1 MLVRSSGSGL
11 PRHFRGLIFIVAL
24 LVQPVAT
31 AAPLVL
37 EETARLSV
45 PEPDF
50 AFPLDVAI
58 DGDWLI
64 AGGVKYINVEPYTEE
79 YATWLYQRQSNG
91 SWALVRKLH
100 TFLFSG
106 DGHEPPLKV
115 AMQGGVAVIVK
126 QDLSWIFQRSGS
138 TWTNASSPLQTD
150 GLDVDVNGGTIV
162 VTAGGCD
169 WSSNAYRKGTNGAWT
184 LVRHTAPE
192 SDPDYICGTAP
203 GSNGD
208 IDVASNG
215 TTIIVASYGSAGASA
230 RIFEGP
236 FGAAPTV
243 TRLVSPDPS
252 YLVGYQVAIENT
264 SAIVSGGPQPA
275 VRAYSRTGVGN
286 WAYSGPLMRQDYL
299 ALQYA
304 SVFEVSGPLAL
315 LPYSL
320 DPLHGP
326 YTGSVSVFEHNAD
339 GTYRYAARLLASDR
353 AAYRYFGHWGIAEIS
368 GRRVAVVDGE
378 TRDIYVFELP
388 SSLNAPATLQD
399 NFEDGNASDWN
410 PTAGSSFT
418 VTPAAPSRAYRQ
430 SSTASNAASLWSGTS
445 RGSQSIAAD
454 IKPTAFA
461 TTTGDKW
468 FGLVV
473 RYSDANNYYYV
484 TLRNNNTALLRRMV
498 NGTFTTLASA
508 SLPVTLNRNY
518 HLRLEAIG
526 AQLRLFVDKQLIIA
540 ATDEALT
547 QGLAGVMM
555 YKTRADFDNVLVS
568 ANPRTTLVSH
578 DFSSG
583 NDSLW
588 SWEETGPWS
597 LEAGAYTQRDTASGA
612 RSITGVA
619 TTDDQVVYSR
629 MRRIGA
635 AGTNNWFGL
644 ATRYRDEGN
653 YYYVTL
659 RNDNT
664 VSLRKLMN
672 GAIVELDTAP
682 LAITTDTWYR
692 VRFDAIGTQLRVYIN
707 DVLKLEASDATHA
720 TGRYGPVMYRT
731 AAQYDD
737 LLAIEP

>member
-1 MLVRSSGSGL
+1 MFVRPSGSTVAQ
-11 PRHFRGLIFIVAL
+11 HFRGIIFVVAL
-24 LVQPVAT
+24 LAQLVAT

-37 EETARLSV
+37 EETAQVSV
-45 PEPDF
+45 PEPDY
-50 AFPLDVAI
+50 AFPLDLAI

-64 AGGVKYINVEPYTEE
+64 AAGVKYINVDPYTEE
-79 YATWLYQRQSNG
+79 YSTWLYQRQSNG

-100 TFLFSG
+100 TFMFSG
-106 DGHEPPLKV
+106 DGSEAPLKV

-126 QDLSWIFQRSGS
+126 QGQSWIFQRAGS
-138 TWTNASSPLQTD
+138 TWSNVPSPLQTD

-162 VTAGGCD
+162 VTAGGCN
-169 WSSNAYRKGTNGAWT
+169 WSSNAYRRGTNGAWA
-184 LVRHTAPE
+184 LVRQTPPE
-192 SDPDYICGTAP
+192 SDPAYICSTAP

-215 TTIIVASYGSAGASA
+215 TTIIVASVGDNAGASA

-236 FGAAPTV
+236 FGAAPTM

-264 SAIVSGGPQPA
+264 SAIVSGGPQPS
-275 VRAYSRTGVGN
+275 VRAYSRIAAGN
-286 WAYSGPLMRQDYL
+286 WTHSGPLKRQDYL

-304 SVFEVSGPLAL
+304 SIFEVSGPLAL

-326 YTGSVSVFEHNAD
+326 YTGSVSVFERNAD
-339 GTYRYAARLLASDR
+339 GAYRYAARLLASDR
-353 AAYRYFGHWGIAEIS
+353 AAYRYFANWGAEIS
-368 GRRVAVVDGE
+368 GRRVVVVDGE
-378 TRDIYVFELP
+378 TRDIYIFELP
-388 SSLNAPATLQD
+388 SSLNAPPTLQD
-399 NFEDGNASDWN
+399 TFEDGNASDWT

-418 VTPAAPSRAYRQ
+418 VSTAASRVYRQ
-430 SSTASNAASLWSGTS
+430 SSTVSNAASLWSGTS
-445 RGSQSIAAD
+445 RANQSISAD

-468 FGLVV
+468 FGLVA

-518 HLRLEAIG
+518 HVRLEAIG
-526 AQLRLFVDKQLIIA
+526 AQLRLFVDKQLIAA
-540 ATDEALT
+540 ATDEALP

-555 YKTRADFDNVLVS
+555 YKTRADYDNVVVS

-588 SWEETGPWS
+588 SWEESGPWS
-597 LEAGAYTQRDTASGA
+597 LEDGAYTQRDTASGA
-612 RSITGVA
+612 RSITGVD

-644 ATRYRDEGN
+644 VTRYRDEGN

-659 RNDNT
+659 RNNNT

-672 GAIVELDTAP
+672 GAIVELDSAP
-682 LAITTDTWYR
+682 LTITTDTWYR

-707 DVLKLEASDATHA
+707 DVLKLEANDATHA